1 MGNVHRT
8 RTTAVSET
16 RPSYYNCVE
25 IVYRLE
31 TEELQPISMLPAI
44 PVAKKTVKVCLH
56 AAAAVLPT
64 LSFLYLEQHKDTRI

>member
-44 PVAKKTVKVCLH
+44 PVAKKNSKSVFACSSRSV
-56 AAAAVLPT
+56 A
-64 LSFLYLEQHKDTRI
+64 DT